1 MLSVRLSQAVAYF
14 PVHIMEEH
22 FMTKTDLIEK
32 LNKENYCT
40 KKDAEALVNAV
51 FDAIREALASGD
63 KVTISKFGTFEVRER
78 SAKECKN
85 PRTGE
90 PVQVAASKAPVF
102 KASKNLKESVNV

>member
-1 MLSVRLSQAVAYF
+1 
-14 PVHIMEEH
+14 
-22 FMTKTDLIEK
+22 MTKTDLIEK

-85 PRTGE
+85 PRT
-90 PVQVAASKAPVF
+90 ASRYRLPLRRHRYLRQARI
-102 KASKNLKESVNV
+102 

>member
-1 MLSVRLSQAVAYF
+1 
-14 PVHIMEEH
+14 
-22 FMTKTDLIEK
+22 MTKTDLIEK
-32 LNKENYCT
+32 LYEENYCT

-51 FDAIREALASGD
+51 FDAMVAGD

-90 PVQVAASKAPVF
+90 PVQVPASKAPVF
-102 KASKNLKESVNV
+102 KASKNLKESVNA

>member
-1 MLSVRLSQAVAYF
+1 
-14 PVHIMEEH
+14 
-22 FMTKTDLIEK
+22 MTKTDLIEK
-32 LNKENYCT
+32 LYEENYCT

-51 FDAIREALASGD
+51 FDAIRDAMVAGD

-90 PVQVAASKAPVF
+90 PVQVPASNNTMQNSAMNMQ
-102 KASKNLKESVNV
+102 ARQART

>member
-1 MLSVRLSQAVAYF
+1 
-14 PVHIMEEH
+14 
-22 FMTKTDLIEK
+22 MTKTDLIEK
-32 LNKENYCT
+32 LYEENYCT

-51 FDAIREALASGD
+51 FDAIRDAMVAGD

-90 PVQVAASKAPVF
+90 PVQVPAVVQPAPDQRLQVLPPPAFYIPAAC
-102 KASKNLKESVNV
+102 

>member
-1 MLSVRLSQAVAYF
+1 
-14 PVHIMEEH
+14 
-22 FMTKTDLIEK
+22 MTKTDLIEK
-32 LNKENYCT
+32 LYEENYCT

-51 FDAIREALASGD
+51 FDAIREAMVAGD

-90 PVQVAASKAPVF
+90 PVQVVALCVKAPEQ
-102 KASKNLKESVNV
+102 ASKNLKESVNA